1 MCHCIPSLIDP
12 EPVERADSDNRE
24 LLTDEMSSELPNNA
38 KPLASLLISKV
49 YFYMNIQ
56 DEAVEFALSA
66 GSAFQ
71 QEPEGEYRETII
83 AGCLDR
89 AIQQTAAGETM
100 SPKLSAIVDGVLRSG
115 SSENGKL
122 VRLLLGTD
130 RLLTI
135 GYGFGFIVE
144 TARLDRNA
152 LPLFPRSAFGLC
164 KCFNSTCP

>member
-1 MCHCIPSLIDP
+1 MSVAIRWCYSIQCPPARRYNHP
-12 EPVERADSDNRE
+12 ETLADYSE
-24 LLTDEMSSELPNNA
+24 LLTDEMSQELPNNA

-56 DEAVEFALSA
+56 EEAVEFALSA

-89 AIQQTAAGETM
+89 AIQQTSAGEPID
-100 SPKLSAIVDGVLRSG
+100 PKLSAIVDSVLRSG

-122 VRLLLGTD
+122 VSGHLCGG
-130 RLLTI
+130 LT
-135 GYGFGFIVE
+135 Y
-144 TARLDRNA
+144 AKR
-152 LPLFPRSAFGLC
+152 
-164 KCFNSTCP
+164 